1 VSGRGAGDERGAGDD
16 REGGGA
22 TPRRGPHAGAPA
34 APGRRH
40 FLAAAAALV
49 AGACARARP
58 ASPRVAP
65 GPGIRAPIGFSTL
78 GCPAWGWTRVLDFA
92 AAHGYAAVELR
103 GLQGSLDL
111 PTRPEFATARVAAAR
126 RALGDRGLRLS
137 CLGSSANLHESGA
150 AHRAALD
157 EGRRYVDLARAL
169 GAPHVRVFG
178 NVFPPGAP
186 REATIA
192 HVAAGLRA
200 LAEHARGSGV
210 GVLLESHG
218 DFVDSPT
225 LLAVLRQADAP
236 EAGLLWDAH
245 HTFVQAGEA
254 PEATAGRLMAYVR
267 HVHLKDSRPAGAAR
281 RYVLTGAGD
290 VPVRAQVAALAR
302 RGYGGVYS
310 FEWEKRWH
318 PEIEEPE
325 VALAHFARV
334 ARGYLG
340 GAG

>member
-1 VSGRGAGDERGAGDD
+1 V
-16 REGGGA
+16 
-22 TPRRGPHAGAPA
+22 TPRRRCRTRGAAGAGGAAAFLAAAPRSSPARARGGRPAPA
-34 APGRRH
+34 APGPGIPRPHRL
-40 FLAAAAALV
+40 LAARL
-49 AGACARARP
+49 
-58 ASPRVAP
+58 P
-65 GPGIRAPIGFSTL
+65 GV
-78 GCPAWGWTRVLDFA
+78 GWTRVLDFA
-92 AAHGYAAVELR
+92 PRTATPPSSCAGSRAASTSPRAP
-103 GLQGSLDL
+103 SS
-111 PTRPEFATARVAAAR
+111 RPAPRRAAR